1 MKKILLLA
9 TTAMLSMSANAQWT
23 APVAKGLPLG
33 DVVSQGQKVRLLN
46 VEYGAFLGGANAW
59 GTQTSLIT
67 PGLDYVIEQSEDG
80 VNYKLLTSSG
90 AKAGKYLFR
99 DNTSGCFIDMGSQN
113 KGFNWTITP
122 VTSGTGYYT
131 IQSPQDDPVYGEGD
145 DPDAPI
151 NPDWAIQYFG
161 WSGDGNI
168 VYANVN
174 PAGTYLDENGDE
186 QKYSAFG
193 VEWAIM
199 SIEDAEAYAEAIK
212 PYHAAMD
219 LKKVIDQAKAD
230 YPSVDC
236 SKAEAVFNNTNST
249 VEELE
254 AAKKLVSNA
263 IAAVHTAEVLDGA
276 SADNPIDGTELITN
290 ADFSTGDI
298 SGWTNTFVSGTTA
311 NNCGYQGAEY
321 PKSGVAPTIWEDEET
336 GETGESRISKFIEAW
351 ANNVN
356 EMKRDGKSFATV
368 GDAKLC
374 QTIYGLPAGKYKL
387 SCDAISV
394 QQWDATQNPVTGVQ
408 LYVIAGEID
417 THEDIHSANEVP
429 NHTILNFIHT
439 GGDVELGLRTQS
451 ATANWI
457 AADNF
462 KLMYYGAINEN
473 PYKALLDDLVASL
486 SAKYPDMDEV
496 LANNEAKTAFATA
509 LQNAKNASDNEGDE
523 YYQNLQAELDAAGK
537 ALTASV
543 NAYAA
548 GAKGIEEAETKARGF
563 GEGWEELSGEI
574 FDKTGEWK
582 TELEAGELADE
593 DAAVIAERL
602 STLIANYVSEHCTP
616 GTDVTILL
624 NNPGFTKDFSG
635 WTMGGAGVVW
645 QDNYGNGENIAPA
658 AENMEAPLRED
669 GLAEKW
675 HAKFTMTQTIK
686 NMPRGL
692 YTLSCQGFNR
702 HDDGENDAAAEL
714 YAVLPDGSIQ
724 TAPFADIDEYATEE
738 SLFDNTAGNDADPTN
753 YWRSDAERNG
763 KWAPNSMTGAAWHFM
778 NKSDGENYDY
788 VSKFNIIMT
797 EAGDLT
803 VGARCEYEHQWVIF
817 DNFRIIYQGN
827 GPKVYVDAIQD
838 AINNGNKAIAHYEE
852 GEEVYGITAETNDAW
867 LEIVKRAE
875 AIIANPEAS
884 TEDDCIAIIKELNEG
899 RTSIDKS
906 GANLIKLAE
915 EYAYVNEIRGGD
927 CMGEDLSVY
936 LEEVYAALN
945 EDGVKKEADVDEM
958 IEKMNVYCGLGA
970 MENAEYES
978 ATEDEPV
985 DVSAAIDNTKAIKDE
1000 AASTHGWTNTGN
1012 IGTYV
1017 NENKDLGTFEIYN
1030 QETFNFTQK
1039 IGLKPGYYRLKVQGF
1054 HRNGWSENIAKAING
1069 MNDSIPTPRIDE
1081 ATGDTIKT
1089 EEGVVVMDT
1098 IVKPFTN
1105 DKNAM
1110 LYAGEAKTPL
1120 LLINSDIEAYN
1131 EIPEITGQTWPV
1143 AGVDTKFPNS
1153 MAEATK
1159 AFENDLYQNVLQF
1172 QVGDEGAKGIAIG
1185 IKNVGHKDGDW
1196 TIMTNWQIEYLG
1208 KNAPQNDPT
1217 TAIAGVSILNNNTIY
1232 DLTGRQVN
1240 KAVKGIYILNGK
1252 KVVK

>member
-23 APVAKGLPLG
+23 APVAKSLPLG
-33 DVVSQGQKVRLLN
+33 DVVAQGQKVRLLN

-90 AKAGKYLFR
+90 AKSGKYLFR
-99 DNTSGCFIDMGSQN
+99 DNESGCFIDMGSQN
-113 KGFNWTITP
+113 RGFNWTIT
-122 VTSGTGYYT
+122 TSATGSGYYT
-131 IQSPQDDPVYGEGD
+131 IQSPIDDANYGEEAYGD
-145 DPDAPI
+145 ASTRF
-151 NPDWAIQYFG
+151 FG
-161 WSGDGNI
+161 WNGDKNI
-168 VYANVN
+168 VYANVSSDPELN
-174 PAGTYLDENGDE
+174 IDLDGNALPCGI
-186 QKYSAFG
+186 
-193 VEWAIM
+193 EWAIM
-199 SIEDAEAYAEAIK
+199 SIEEAEAYAEEVK
-212 PYHAAMD
+212 PYQAAMD
-219 LKKVIDQAKAD
+219 LKKVIDEAKAD
-230 YPSVDC
+230 YPTVDC
-236 SKAEAVFNNTNST
+236 SKAEAVYNNTNST

-298 SGWTNTFVSGTTA
+298 SGWECTFVSGTTA
-311 NNCGYQGAEY
+311 NNVGYQGASY
-321 PKSGVAPTIWEDEET
+321 TGLPWNDEET
-336 GETGESRISKFIEAW
+336 GEGGTAFFEKFIEAW

-356 EMKRDGKSFATV
+356 EMKRDGKTFATV

-387 SCDAISV
+387 SADVMAT
-394 QQWDATQNPVTGVQ
+394 QQWDKSQNPVTGVQ
-408 LYVIAGEID
+408 IYALAGTID
-417 THEDIHSANEVP
+417 NYEEAATDENIPQHVVLTFIHS
-429 NHTILNFIHT
+429 

-451 ATANWI
+451 TTANWI
-457 AADNF
+457 GADNF
-462 KLMYYGAINEN
+462 KLMYYGGIDEN
-473 PYKALLDDLVASL
+473 PYKAILDDLVS
-486 SAKYPDMDEV
+486 SMEAKYPDMDEV
-496 LANNEAKTAFATA
+496 LANNEVKTTFATA
-509 LQNAKNASDNEGDE
+509 LENAQNAASDEGDE
-523 YYQNLQAELDAAGK
+523 YYQNLQAELEAAAK

-543 NAYAA
+543 NAYAS
-548 GAKGIEEAETKARGF
+548 GSKGIEEAEEKARSF
-563 GEGWEELSGEI
+563 GDEWAELSGEI

-582 TELEAGELADE
+582 NELAAGELADE
-593 DAAVIAERL
+593 DAATIAERL
-602 STLIANYVSEHCTP
+602 STLIANYVSENCTP

-624 NNPGFTKDFSG
+624 NNPGFSKDFNG

-675 HAKFTMTQTIK
+675 HAKFTMTQVIK

-702 HDDGENDAAAEL
+702 HDDGEDNAAAEL
-714 YAVLPDGSIQ
+714 YAILPDGSIQ
-724 TAPFADIDEYATEE
+724 TAPFADIDDYATEE

-788 VSKFNIIMT
+788 VSKFNIVMT

-817 DNFRIIYQGN
+817 DNFRIVYQGN
-827 GPKVYVDAIQD
+827 GPEVYAGPIQD
-838 AINNGNKAIAHYEE
+838 AIDRGNKAIAHYEE
-852 GEEVYGITAETNDAW
+852 GEEVYGITAETNEAW
-867 LEIVKRAE
+867 MAMVKKGE
-875 AIIANPEAS
+875 AVIADPAS
-884 TEDDCIAIIKELNEG
+884 ATEDYCISLLKELAEG
-899 RTSIDKS
+899 KTMIDKS
-906 GANLIKLAE
+906 GANLIKLAN

-936 LEEVYAALN
+936 LEEVYAALY

-970 MENAEYES
+970 MENADYQI

-1000 AASTHGWTNTGN
+1000 AASTHGWSNTGN
-1012 IGTYV
+1012 IGTYI
-1017 NENKDLGTFEIYN
+1017 NANKDLGTFEVYN
-1030 QETFNFTQK
+1030 QATFDFTQK

-1054 HRNGWSENIAKAING
+1054 HRNGWSENIAKAMNG
-1069 MNDSIPTPRIDE
+1069 LNDSIPTPRIDE
-1081 ATGDTIKT
+1081 ISGDTIKT

-1105 DKNAM
+1105 DKNAI
-1110 LYAGEAKTPL
+1110 LYAGKAQTPL
-1120 LLINSDIEAYN
+1120 LLISSDIEAYN
-1131 EIPEITGQTWPV
+1131 EIPEITGQAWPV
-1143 AGVDTKFPNS
+1143 ADVETKFPNS
-1153 MAEATK
+1153 MAEATT
-1159 AFENDLYQNVLQF
+1159 AFENGLYQNVLQF
-1172 QVGDEGAKGIAIG
+1172 EVGEEGAEGIAIG

-1208 KNAPQNDPT
+1208 KTQPQNDPT
-1217 TAIAGVSILNNNTIY
+1217 TAIAGVSVLNNNTIY